1 MMTSRYIIIFFLLG
15 LLFSTGCNEDTIQ
28 PQLFGS
34 VEGQVLR
41 KDDLT
46 PLVNVAISTTP
57 TSSSV
62 ITDAAGNFSIEN
74 LPVGTYSVK
83 AEKEDFVTKLE
94 GVTVTGNNAGEIIIR
109 MVRDTSI
116 SVPPTTPQV
125 ISPLDNAQEQSVDI
139 RLEWIS
145 VDEDEEDMLLYDLY
159 LYEDQQSDPI
169 LEVMDISDNFLE
181 VTDLQF
187 GRNYY
192 WQVSAKDGRTAPVF
206 GMLWR
211 FKTEEFPDYRFLFTR
226 EINGKYDIY
235 SANDAGDE
243 IKLTD
248 NNASNWRP
256 IMSPNRDKIA
266 FISNAGIDLHI
277 YIMNRDGS
285 EDTQVTNLPISGL
298 NSFELDFSWSPDGT
312 KILYMRNSIL
322 NVINLDGTGLSV
334 INEAPAGTTFVEC
347 DWVDSGNKILVRT
360 LGNAPYA
367 SHIWLLEGDG
377 TFIETVIPDL
387 PGSTGGGVF
396 SINGTKIL
404 YTQDISGFNSI
415 SGRQL
420 NSRIFQVDINS
431 GIRVDLSSE
440 KINGTNDFDARYSPD
455 GAKVIFMNTSNDGI
469 SQKDIYIMD
478 LDGDNRT
485 LLFENAEMP
494 EWK

>member
-1 MMTSRYIIIFFLLG
+1 MTTKYIALFLLLG
-15 LLFSTGCNEDTIQ
+15 FVFITSCNEDTIQ

-34 VEGQVLR
+34 IEGQVLR

-46 PLVNVAISTTP
+46 PLNNVAISTTP

-62 ITDAAGNFSIEN
+62 ITDEVGNFTLKNI
-74 LPVGTYSVK
+74 PVGTYSIK
-83 AEKEDFVTKLE
+83 AEKEDFITKLE
-94 GVTVTGNNAGEIIIR
+94 GVTVTGINPGEVVIR
-109 MVRDTSI
+109 MVKDSSI
-116 SVPPTTPQV
+116 SIPPTTPQV
-125 ISPLDNAQEQSVDI
+125 ISPLDGAQDQLVNV

-187 GRNYY
+187 GKNYY

-211 FKTEEFPDYRFLFTR
+211 FKTQEFPDYRFLFAR
-226 EINGKYDIY
+226 EISGKYDIY
-235 SANDAGDE
+235 SANDSGDE

-248 NNASNWRP
+248 NNGSNWRP

-266 FISNAGIDLHI
+266 FISNLGIDLHI
-277 YIMNRDGS
+277 YVMNRDGS
-285 EDTQVTNLPISGL
+285 EVTQVTALPISGL
-298 NSFELDFSWSPDGT
+298 NSFDLDFSWSPDGT

-322 NVINLDGTGLSV
+322 NIINVDGTGLAV
-334 INEAPAGTTFVEC
+334 ITEAPPGTTFVEC
-347 DWVDSGNKILVRT
+347 DWTGPGNKVLVRT

-367 SHIWLLEGDG
+367 SNIWLLEADG
-377 TFIETVIPDL
+377 TFVNTIIPDL

-396 SINGTKIL
+396 SIDGTKIL
-404 YTQDISGFNSI
+404 YTQDVSGFNSI
-415 SGRQL
+415 VGRQL
-420 NSRIFQVDINS
+420 NARVFQVDINS
-431 GIRVDLSSE
+431 GVRLDLSIE
-440 KINGTNDFDARYSPD
+440 KIDGTNDLDARYSPD
-455 GAKVIFMNTSNDGI
+455 GAKIIFTNTNNDGI
-469 SQKDIYIMD
+469 SQKNIYIMD
-478 LDGDNRT
+478 LDGDNRI

-494 EWK
+494 EWR

>member
-1 MMTSRYIIIFFLLG
+1 MTSRYIAIVFLLG
-15 LLFSTGCNEDTIQ
+15 LIFTTSCNEDTIQ
-28 PQLFGS
+28 PALLGS
-34 VEGQVLR
+34 IEGQVLR

-46 PLVNVAISTTP
+46 PIGDVAISTTP
-57 TSSSV
+57 TSNSV
-62 ITDAAGNFSIEN
+62 ITDASGNFTLEN
-74 LPVGTYSVK
+74 IPVGTYSIK

-94 GVTVTGNNAGEIIIR
+94 GVTVTGNNAGEVIIR
-109 MVRDTSI
+109 MVKDTSI
-116 SVPPTTPQV
+116 SVPPTTPLV
-125 ISPLDNAQEQSVDI
+125 ISPLDGAQDQLINV

-145 VDEDEEDMLLYDLY
+145 VDEDAEDMLLYDLY

-187 GRNYY
+187 GKNYY

-211 FKTEEFPDYRFLFTR
+211 FKTQEFPDYRFLFAR

-235 SANDAGDE
+235 SANDTGDE

-248 NNASNWRP
+248 NTGSNWRP

-266 FISNAGIDLHI
+266 FISNLGIDLHI

-285 EDTQVTNLPISGL
+285 EVTQVTALPISGL
-298 NSFELDFSWSPDGT
+298 NSFDLDFSWSPDGT

-322 NVINLDGTGLSV
+322 NIINVDGTGLSM
-334 INEAPAGTTFVEC
+334 ITEAPPGTTFVEC
-347 DWVDSGNKILVRT
+347 DWVGPGNKILVRT

-367 SHIWLLEGDG
+367 SNIWLLEADG
-377 TFIETVIPDL
+377 TFIDTVIPDL

-404 YTQDISGFNSI
+404 YTQDVSGFNSI
-415 SGRQL
+415 TGRQL
-420 NSRIFQVDINS
+420 NARIFQVDINS
-431 GIRVDLSSE
+431 GVRVDLSFE
-440 KINGTNDFDARYSPD
+440 KIDGTNDLDPRYSPD
-455 GAKVIFMNTSNDGI
+455 GAKVIFTNTNNDGI
-469 SQKDIYIMD
+469 SQKNIYIMD

-494 EWK
+494 EWR

>member
-1 MMTSRYIIIFFLLG
+1 MTSKYIVFIFLLG
-15 LLFSTGCNEDTIQ
+15 VLFTTSCNEDTIQ

-34 VEGQVLR
+34 IEGQVLR

-46 PLVNVAISTTP
+46 PLNNVAISTTP
-57 TSSSV
+57 TSNSV
-62 ITDAAGNFSIEN
+62 ITDAAGNFLLEN
-74 LPVGTYSVK
+74 VPVGTYSIK
-83 AEKEDFVTKLE
+83 AEKEDFITKLE
-94 GVTVTGNNAGEIIIR
+94 GVTVTGNNAGEVVIR
-109 MVRDTSI
+109 MVKDTSI

-125 ISPLDNAQEQSVDI
+125 ISPVDGAQDQSVSV
-139 RLEWIS
+139 RLEWVS
-145 VDEDEEDMLLYDLY
+145 VDEDEEDILSYDLY

-187 GRNYY
+187 GKNYY

-211 FKTEEFPDYRFLFTR
+211 FKTEAFPDYRFLFAR
-226 EINGKYDIY
+226 NINGKYDIY
-235 SANDAGDE
+235 SANDSGNE
-243 IKLTD
+243 IQLTD
-248 NNASNWRP
+248 NTGSNWRP

-266 FISNAGIDLHI
+266 FISNIGIDLHI

-285 EDTQVTNLPISGL
+285 DVTQVTSLPISGL
-298 NSFELDFSWSPDGT
+298 NSFDLDFSWSPDGT

-322 NVINLDGTGLSV
+322 NVINADGTGLSV
-334 INEAPAGTTFVEC
+334 LTEAPAGTTFVEC
-347 DWVDSGNKILVRT
+347 DWVGPGNKILVRT

-377 TFIETVIPDL
+377 TFINTVIPDL

-396 SINGTKIL
+396 SIAGTKIL

-415 SGRQL
+415 TGRQL
-420 NSRIFQVDINS
+420 DARVFQVDINS
-431 GIRVDLSSE
+431 GVRVDLSFE
-440 KINGTNDFDARYSPD
+440 KIDGTNDLDARYSPD
-455 GAKVIFMNTSNDGI
+455 GAKVIFTNTNNDGI
-469 SQKDIYIMD
+469 SQKNIYIMD
-478 LDGDNRT
+478 LDGDNRS

-494 EWK
+494 EWR

>member
-1 MMTSRYIIIFFLLG
+1 MTSKYIAFIFLLG
-15 LLFSTGCNEDTIQ
+15 LLITTGCNEDTIQ

-34 VEGQVLR
+34 IEGQVLR

-46 PLVNVAISTTP
+46 PISNVAISTTP

-62 ITDAAGNFSIEN
+62 ITDAAGNFMIEN
-74 LPVGTYSVK
+74 VTIGTYSIR
-83 AEKEDFVTKLE
+83 AEKEDFITKLE
-94 GVTVTGNNAGEIIIR
+94 GVTVTGNNTGEVIIR
-109 MVRDTSI
+109 MVKDTSI

-125 ISPLDNAQEQSVDI
+125 ISPLDGEQEQSVNI

-187 GRNYY
+187 GKNYY

-211 FKTEEFPDYRFLFTR
+211 FKTEAFPDYRFLFAR

-235 SANDAGDE
+235 SANDMGDE
-243 IKLTD
+243 IQLT
-248 NNASNWRP
+248 NNNGSNWRP

-266 FISNAGIDLHI
+266 FISNLGIDLHI

-285 EDTQVTNLPISGL
+285 EVVQVTILPISGL
-298 NSFELDFSWSPDGT
+298 NSFDLDFSWSPDGT
-312 KILYMRNSIL
+312 QILYMRNSIL
-322 NVINLDGTGLSV
+322 NVINVDGTGLSV
-334 INEAPAGTTFVEC
+334 ITEAPPGTTFVEC
-347 DWVDSGNKILVRT
+347 DWVGPGNKILVRT

-367 SHIWLLEGDG
+367 SDIWLLDANG
-377 TFIETVIPDL
+377 TFIDTVIPDL

-396 SINGTKIL
+396 SIPGTKIL

-415 SGRQL
+415 TGRQL
-420 NSRIFQVDINS
+420 DARVFQVDVNS
-431 GIRVDLSSE
+431 GVRVDLSFD
-440 KINGTNDFDARYSPD
+440 KIDGTNDLDARYSPD
-455 GAKVIFMNTSNDGI
+455 GAKVIFTNTNNDGI
-469 SQKDIYIMD
+469 SQKNIYIMD
-478 LDGDNRT
+478 LDGENRT

>member
-1 MMTSRYIIIFFLLG
+1 MTSKYIAFIFLLG
-15 LLFSTGCNEDTIQ
+15 LLITTACNEDTIQ

-34 VEGQVLR
+34 IEGQVLR

-46 PLVNVAISTTP
+46 PLSNVAISTTP
-57 TSSSV
+57 TSSSI
-62 ITDAAGNFSIEN
+62 ITDFDGSFTIEN
-74 LPVGTYSVK
+74 VPVGTYSIK
-83 AEKEDFVTKLE
+83 AEKEDFITKLE
-94 GVTVTGNNAGEIIIR
+94 GVTVTGNNAGEVIIR
-109 MVRDTSI
+109 MVKDTSI

-125 ISPLDNAQEQSVDI
+125 ISPLDGEQEQSVNI

-187 GRNYY
+187 GKNYY

-211 FKTEEFPDYRFLFTR
+211 FKTEEFPDYRFLFAR

-235 SANDAGDE
+235 SANDMGDE
-243 IKLTD
+243 IQLTD
-248 NNASNWRP
+248 NNGSNWRP

-266 FISNAGIDLHI
+266 FISNLGIDLHI

-285 EDTQVTNLPISGL
+285 EVVQVTSLPISGL
-298 NSFELDFSWSPDGT
+298 NSFDLDFSWSPDGT
-312 KILYMRNSIL
+312 QILYMRNSIL
-322 NVINLDGTGLSV
+322 NVINVDGTGLSV
-334 INEAPAGTTFVEC
+334 ITEAPPGTTFVEC
-347 DWVDSGNKILVRT
+347 DWVGPGNKILVRT

-367 SHIWLLEGDG
+367 SHIWLLDANG
-377 TFIETVIPDL
+377 TFIDTVIPDL

-396 SINGTKIL
+396 SIPGTKIL

-415 SGRQL
+415 TGRQL
-420 NSRIFQVDINS
+420 NARVFQVDINS
-431 GIRVDLSSE
+431 GVRVDLSFD
-440 KINGTNDFDARYSPD
+440 KIDGTNDLDARYSPD
-455 GAKVIFMNTSNDGI
+455 GAKVIFTNTNNDGI
-469 SQKDIYIMD
+469 SQKNIYIMD
-478 LDGDNRT
+478 LDGENRT

>member
-1 MMTSRYIIIFFLLG
+1 MTAKYITIVFLLG
-15 LLFSTGCNEDTIQ
+15 LILTTGCNEDTIQ

-34 VEGQVLR
+34 IEGQVLR

-46 PLVNVAISTTP
+46 PLNNVAISTTP

-62 ITDAAGNFSIEN
+62 ITDAAGNFMLEN
-74 LPVGTYSVK
+74 VPVGTYSIR

-94 GVTVTGNNAGEIIIR
+94 GVTVTGNNVGEIVIR
-109 MVRDTSI
+109 MNRDTSI
-116 SVPPTTPQV
+116 SIPPTTPQV
-125 ISPLDNAQEQSVDI
+125 ISPLDGAQDQPTSI

-145 VDEDEEDMLLYDLY
+145 VDEDEEDVLLYDVY

-169 LEVMDISDNFLE
+169 LTVMDISDNFLE
-181 VTDLQF
+181 VADLQF

-206 GMLWR
+206 SMLWR
-211 FKTEEFPDYRFLFTR
+211 FNTETFPDYRFLFAR

-235 SANDAGDE
+235 SANEEGDE
-243 IKLTD
+243 IQLTD
-248 NNASNWRP
+248 NNGSNWRP

-266 FISNAGIDLHI
+266 FISNLGIDLHI
-277 YIMNRDGS
+277 YTMNRDGS
-285 EDTQVTNLPISGL
+285 DITQVTNLPISGL

-312 KILYMRNSIL
+312 QILYMRNSIL
-322 NVINLDGTGLSV
+322 NVINVDGTGLSV
-334 INEAPAGTTFVEC
+334 ITEAPPGTTFVEC
-347 DWVDSGNKILVRT
+347 DWVGPGNKILVRT

-367 SHIWLLEGDG
+367 SNIWLLEANGA
-377 TFIETVIPDL
+377 FVETVIPDL

-396 SINGTKIL
+396 SIAGTKVL

-415 SGRQL
+415 TGRQL
-420 NSRIFQVDINS
+420 NARIFQVDINS
-431 GIRVDLSSE
+431 GVRVDLSFE
-440 KINGTNDFDARYSPD
+440 KVDGTNDLDARYSPD
-455 GAKVIFMNTSNDGI
+455 GAKIIFTNTNNDGI

>member
-1 MMTSRYIIIFFLLG
+1 MTSKYIAFIFLLG
-15 LLFSTGCNEDTIQ
+15 LLITTGCNEDTIQ

-34 VEGQVLR
+34 IEGQVLR
-41 KDDLT
+41 KDDLS
-46 PLVNVAISTTP
+46 PLSNVAISTTP
-57 TSSSV
+57 TSSSI
-62 ITDAAGNFSIEN
+62 ITDLNGSFTIEN
-74 LPVGTYSVK
+74 VPVGTYSIK
-83 AEKEDFVTKLE
+83 AEKEDFITKLE
-94 GVTVTGNNAGEIIIR
+94 GVTVTGNNVGEVIIR
-109 MVRDTSI
+109 MVKDTSI
-116 SVPPTTPQV
+116 SIPPTTPQV
-125 ISPLDNAQEQSVDI
+125 ISPLDGEQEQSVNI

-187 GRNYY
+187 GKNYY

-211 FKTEEFPDYRFLFTR
+211 FKTEDFPDYRFLFAR

-235 SANDAGDE
+235 SANDMGNE
-243 IKLTD
+243 IQLTD
-248 NNASNWRP
+248 NNGSNWRP

-266 FISNAGIDLHI
+266 FISNLGIDLHI

-285 EDTQVTNLPISGL
+285 EVEQVTSLPISGL
-298 NSFELDFSWSPDGT
+298 NSFDLDFSWSPDGT
-312 KILYMRNSIL
+312 QILYMRNSIL
-322 NVINLDGTGLSV
+322 NVINVDGTGLSV
-334 INEAPAGTTFVEC
+334 LTEAPPGTTFVEC
-347 DWVDSGNKILVRT
+347 DWVGPGNRILVRT

-367 SHIWLLEGDG
+367 SHIWLLDANG
-377 TFIETVIPDL
+377 TFIDTVIPDL

-396 SINGTKIL
+396 SIPGTKIL

-415 SGRQL
+415 TGRQL
-420 NSRIFQVDINS
+420 DARIFQVDINS
-431 GIRVDLSSE
+431 GVRVDLSFD
-440 KINGTNDFDARYSPD
+440 KIDGTNDLDARYSPD
-455 GAKVIFMNTSNDGI
+455 GAKVIFTNTNNDGI
-469 SQKDIYIMD
+469 SQKNIYIMD
-478 LDGDNRT
+478 LDGENRT

>member
-1 MMTSRYIIIFFLLG
+1 MTSKYIVIVFLLG
-15 LLFSTGCNEDTIQ
+15 LVLLTSCNEDTIQ

-34 VEGQVLR
+34 IEGQVLR

-46 PLVNVAISTTP
+46 PLSNVAISTTP

-62 ITDAAGNFSIEN
+62 ITDIAGNFTLEN
-74 LPVGTYSVK
+74 ILIGTYSIR
-83 AEKEDFVTKLE
+83 AEREGFVIKQE
-94 GVTVTGNNAGEIIIR
+94 GVTVTGNSAGQVVIR
-109 MVRDTSI
+109 MEKDTSI
-116 SVPPTTPQV
+116 SAPPTTPQV
-125 ISPLDNAQEQSVDI
+125 ISPLDGAQDQSVNI

-145 VDEDEEDMLLYDLY
+145 VDEDEEDILLYDLY

-187 GRNYY
+187 GKNYY

-206 GMLWR
+206 SMLWR
-211 FKTEEFPDYRFLFTR
+211 FKTEEFPDYRFLFAR
-226 EINGKYDIY
+226 EIDGKYDIY
-235 SANDAGDE
+235 SANDLGDE

-277 YIMNRDGS
+277 YVMNRDGS
-285 EDTQVTNLPISGL
+285 NITQVTTLPISGL

-312 KILYMRNSIL
+312 QILYMRNSIL
-322 NVINLDGTGLSV
+322 NVINTDGTGLSV
-334 INEAPAGTTFVEC
+334 LTEAPPGTTFVEC
-347 DWVDSGNKILVRT
+347 DWVGSGNKILVRT

-367 SHIWLLEGDG
+367 SNIWLLESNGAFVD
-377 TFIETVIPDL
+377 TVIPDL

-396 SINGTKIL
+396 SIPGTKIL

-415 SGRQL
+415 TGRQL
-420 NSRIFQVDINS
+420 NARVFQVDINS
-431 GIRVDLSSE
+431 GVRVDLSYE
-440 KINGTNDFDARYSPD
+440 KVDGTNDLDARYSPD
-455 GAKVIFMNTSNDGI
+455 GAKIIFTNTNNDGI
-469 SQKDIYIMD
+469 SQKNIYIMD
-478 LDGDNRT
+478 LDGDNRA

>member
-1 MMTSRYIIIFFLLG
+1 MTSKYIAIIFLLG
-15 LLFSTGCNEDTIQ
+15 LLLTTSCNEDTIQ

-34 VEGQVLR
+34 IEGQVLR

-46 PLVNVAISTTP
+46 PLDNVAISTTP

-62 ITDAAGNFSIEN
+62 ITDALGNFMIEN
-74 LPVGTYSVK
+74 VPVGTYSIR

-94 GVTVTGNNAGEIIIR
+94 GVTVTGNNVGEVIIR
-109 MVRDTSI
+109 MVKDTSI
-116 SVPPTTPQV
+116 SVAPTTPQV
-125 ISPLDNAQEQSVDI
+125 ISPLDGAQDQDIDI

-145 VDEDEEDMLLYDLY
+145 IDEDETDVLLYDLY

-187 GRNYY
+187 GKNYY

-206 GMLWR
+206 SMLWR
-211 FKTEEFPDYRFLFTR
+211 FQTATFPDYRFLYTR
-226 EINGKYDIY
+226 NTNGKYDVY
-235 SANDAGDE
+235 SANDSGDE
-243 IKLTD
+243 IQLTD
-248 NNASNWRP
+248 NNGSNWRP

-266 FISNAGIDLHI
+266 FISNVGIDLHI
-277 YIMNRDGS
+277 YTMNRDGS
-285 EDTQVTNLPISGL
+285 DVTQVTTLPISGL
-298 NSFELDFSWSPDGT
+298 NSFDLNFSWSPDGT

-322 NVINLDGTGLSV
+322 NVINADGTGLTTLT
-334 INEAPAGTTFVEC
+334 EAPPGTTFVEC
-347 DWVDSGNKILVRT
+347 DWVGPGNRILVRT

-367 SHIWLLEGDG
+367 SHIWLLEADG
-377 TFIETVIPDL
+377 TFIETIIPDL

-396 SINGTKIL
+396 SITGTKIL
-404 YTQDISGFNSI
+404 YTQDVSGFNSI
-415 SGRQL
+415 TGRQL
-420 NSRIFQVDINS
+420 NARVFQVDINS
-431 GIRVDLSSE
+431 GVRVDLSFE
-440 KINGTNDFDARYSPD
+440 KIDGTNDLDARYSPD
-455 GAKVIFMNTSNDGI
+455 GAKIIFTNTNNDGI
-469 SQKDIYIMD
+469 SQKNIYIMD

>member
-1 MMTSRYIIIFFLLG
+1 MTSKYIAIVFLLG
-15 LLFSTGCNEDTIQ
+15 LILTTSCNEDTIQ

-34 VEGQVLR
+34 IEGQVLR

-46 PLVNVAISTTP
+46 PLNNVAISTTP

-62 ITDAAGNFSIEN
+62 ITDAAGNFTLEN
-74 LPVGTYSVK
+74 VPVGTYSIK

-94 GVTVTGNNAGEIIIR
+94 GVTVTGNNAGEVIIR
-109 MVRDTSI
+109 MVKDTSI
-116 SVPPTTPQV
+116 SIPPTTPQV
-125 ISPLDNAQEQSVDI
+125 ISPLDGAQDQLVNV

-145 VDEDEEDMLLYDLY
+145 VDEDEEDILLYDLY

-187 GRNYY
+187 GKNYY

-211 FKTEEFPDYRFLFTR
+211 FKTQDFPDYRFLFAR
-226 EINGKYDIY
+226 NINGKYDIY
-235 SANDAGDE
+235 SANDTGDE

-248 NNASNWRP
+248 NNGSNWRP

-266 FISNAGIDLHI
+266 FISNLGIDLHI
-277 YIMNRDGS
+277 YTMNRDGS
-285 EDTQVTNLPISGL
+285 EVTQVTALPISGL
-298 NSFELDFSWSPDGT
+298 NSFDLDFSWSPDGT

-322 NVINLDGTGLSV
+322 NIINVDGTGLGV
-334 INEAPAGTTFVEC
+334 VTEAPAGTTFVEC
-347 DWVDSGNKILVRT
+347 DWVGPGNKILVRT

-367 SHIWLLEGDG
+367 SHIWLLEADG
-377 TFIETVIPDL
+377 TFIDTVIPDL

-415 SGRQL
+415 AGRQL
-420 NSRIFQVDINS
+420 DARIFQVDINS
-431 GIRVDLSSE
+431 GVRVDLSFE
-440 KINGTNDFDARYSPD
+440 KVDGTNDLDARYSPD
-455 GAKVIFMNTSNDGI
+455 GAKVIFTNTNNDGI
-469 SQKDIYIMD
+469 SQKNIFIMD

-494 EWK
+494 EWR

>member
-1 MMTSRYIIIFFLLG
+1 MTSKYIAFIFLLG
-15 LLFSTGCNEDTIQ
+15 LLITTGCNEDTIQ

-34 VEGQVLR
+34 IEGQVLR
-41 KDDLT
+41 KDDLS
-46 PLVNVAISTTP
+46 PLSNVAISTTP
-57 TSSSV
+57 TSSSI
-62 ITDAAGNFSIEN
+62 ITDLNGSFTIEN
-74 LPVGTYSVK
+74 VPVGTYSIK
-83 AEKEDFVTKLE
+83 AEKEDFITKLE
-94 GVTVTGNNAGEIIIR
+94 GVTVTGNNVGEVIIR
-109 MVRDTSI
+109 MVKDTSI
-116 SVPPTTPQV
+116 SIPPTTPQV
-125 ISPLDNAQEQSVDI
+125 ISPLDGEQEQSVNI

-187 GRNYY
+187 GKNYY

-211 FKTEEFPDYRFLFTR
+211 FKTEDFPDYRFLFAR

-235 SANDAGDE
+235 SANDMGDE
-243 IKLTD
+243 IQLTD
-248 NNASNWRP
+248 NNGSNWRP

-266 FISNAGIDLHI
+266 FISNLGIDLHI

-285 EDTQVTNLPISGL
+285 EVEQVTSLPISGL
-298 NSFELDFSWSPDGT
+298 NSFDLDFSWSPDGT
-312 KILYMRNSIL
+312 QILYMRNSIL
-322 NVINLDGTGLSV
+322 NVINVDGTGLSV
-334 INEAPAGTTFVEC
+334 LTEAPPGTTFVEC
-347 DWVDSGNKILVRT
+347 DWVGPGNRILVRT

-367 SHIWLLEGDG
+367 SHIWLLDANG
-377 TFIETVIPDL
+377 TFIDTVIPDL

-396 SINGTKIL
+396 SIPGTKIL

-415 SGRQL
+415 TGRQL
-420 NSRIFQVDINS
+420 DARIFQVDINS
-431 GIRVDLSSE
+431 GVRVDLSFD
-440 KINGTNDFDARYSPD
+440 KIDGTNDLDARYSPD
-455 GAKVIFMNTSNDGI
+455 GAKVIFTNTNNDGI
-469 SQKDIYIMD
+469 SQKNIYIMD
-478 LDGDNRT
+478 LDGENRT